1 MTLTGFELAPQSYP
15 QLARMRTIFA
25 EHYRFSRDIVDR
37 AIAAF
42 GGGWADDLEETL
54 RVLFS
59 DDEAL
64 SAAVKGYSAFAMDS
78 MRRQARFERELA
90 YPAKTYAEAASEIY
104 FNDAHMT
111 EVYLPGLL
119 LSHFLW
125 PHHYRQLEFFDA
137 AFTRPMRVAGGAR
150 FVEVGVGTGL
160 YSRRLLQA
168 LPMATGHGLDISPSS
183 QAYANRH
190 VAAFGLESRYQVHL
204 RDVADEANASASWL
218 ICVEVLEHL
227 EDPVAF
233 LKSLRRVLAP
243 GGRAFI
249 TAALDAANADHIYLY
264 RTSDQVRAHL
274 EAAGFALEQAFLG
287 AAYRPAQAGA
297 PVPLAAAF
305 VVI

>member
-1 MTLTGFELAPQSYP
+1 MAARAFEIVAQGHPR
-15 QLARMRTIFA
+15 LARMRAIFA
-25 EHYRFSRDIVDR
+25 EHHRFSRDIVDR
-37 AIAAF
+37 AAAAF
-42 GGGWADDLEETL
+42 GRPWADAAEETL

-64 SAAVKGYSAFAMDS
+64 ASAVKGYSAFALDS
-78 MRRQARFERELA
+78 MRRQARFEKDLA
-90 YPAKTYAEAASEIY
+90 YPAKTYEEAAQEVY
-104 FNDAHMT
+104 FNDDHMMG
-111 EVYLPGLL
+111 VYLPGLL

-125 PHHYRQLEFFDA
+125 PHHYRQLQFFDA
-137 AFTRPMRVAGGAR
+137 AFVAPMGVAGGDR

-168 LPMATGHGLDISPSS
+168 LPEATGHGLDISPSS

-190 VAAFGLESRYQVHL
+190 MSAFGLGDRYQVHL
-204 RDVADEANASASWL
+204 RDVADEAEASTPWL
-218 ICVEVLEHL
+218 VCVEVLEHL

-233 LKSLRRVLAP
+233 LKTLRRTLAP

-249 TAALDAANADHIYLY
+249 TAALDSANADHIYLY
-264 RTSDQVRAHL
+264 RTSEQVQAHL

-287 AAYRPAQAGA
+287 AAYRPVQAGA

-305 VVI
+305 VVL

>member
-1 MTLTGFELAPQSYP
+1 MTRTGFELVAQDHPR
-15 QLARMRTIFA
+15 LARMRTIFA
-25 EHYRFSRDIVDR
+25 EQYRFSRDIVDR

-42 GGGWADDLEETL
+42 GGSWADEAEETL

-59 DDEAL
+59 DDEGL
-64 SAAVKGYSAFAMDS
+64 NAAIRGYSVFALDS
-78 MRRQARFERELA
+78 MRRQARFEKTLA
-90 YPAKTYAEAASEIY
+90 YPSKTYAEAASEVY
-104 FNDAHMT
+104 FNDAHMMG
-111 EVYLPGLL
+111 VYLPGLL

-137 AFTRPMRVAGGAR
+137 AFVRPMKAAGGAR

-168 LPMATGHGLDISPSS
+168 LPAATGYGLDISPSS
-183 QAYANRH
+183 QEYANRH
-190 VAAFGLESRYQVHL
+190 VAAFGLQDRYQVHL
-204 RDVADEANASASWL
+204 RDVAEEADASAPWL
-218 ICVEVLEHL
+218 LCVEVLEHL

-233 LKSLRRVLAP
+233 LKLLRRTLAP

-264 RTSDQVRAHL
+264 RTSEEVQVHL
-274 EAAGFALEQAFLG
+274 QAAGFALEQAFLG
-287 AAYRPAQAGA
+287 AAYKPAQAGA

>member
-1 MTLTGFELAPQSYP
+1 MSGTGFELATHSHPRV
-15 QLARMRTIFA
+15 ARMRSIFA
-25 EHYRFSRDIVDR
+25 EHHRFSRGIVDR
-37 AIAAF
+37 AITAF
-42 GGGWADDLEETL
+42 GRSWADEAEETL
-54 RVLFS
+54 RALFP
-59 DDEAL
+59 DDETL
-64 SAAVKGYSAFAMDS
+64 SSAVKGYSAFAMDS
-78 MRRQARFERELA
+78 MRRQARFEKDLA
-90 YPAKTYAEAASEIY
+90 YPAKTYAEAASEVY
-104 FNDAHMT
+104 FNDAHMM

-137 AFTRPMRVAGGAR
+137 AFVRPMRAAGGDR
-150 FVEVGVGTGL
+150 FLEVGVGTGL

-168 LPMATGHGLDISPSS
+168 LPDAFGHGLDISPSS
-183 QAYANRH
+183 QAYASRH
-190 VAAFGLESRYQVHL
+190 IAAFGLESRYQVHL
-204 RDVADEANASASWL
+204 RDVADEADAGAPWL

-233 LKSLRRVLAP
+233 LRSLRRVLAP

-264 RTSDQVRAHL
+264 RTSEQVQAHL
-274 EAAGFALEQAFLG
+274 QAAGFALEQAFLG
-287 AAYRPAQAGA
+287 AAYKPAQAGA